1 MGVKRVRE
9 WSSDY
14 NASPDIKL
22 AQQKLMDRFISTLQD
37 FQGVQR
43 LGAEKVRMYGRPERY
58 RDEEEAVPALAQAEG
73 ESREREEEIRGI
85 EEGIEEVNDIFKEF
99 GVDVQEQNE
108 ELDAIRGDAEWEL
121 EREARY
127 RARKRAGCFL
137 LFVALVVVIVVGA
150 VSYTILDEKQR

>member
-1 MGVKRVRE
+1 M
-9 WSSDY
+9 
-14 NASPDIKL
+14 
-22 AQQKLMDRFISTLQD
+22 
-37 FQGVQR
+37 QR

-73 ESREREEEIRGI
+73 ESRERVEEIRGI

-99 GVDVQEQNE
+99 GVDVREQNE

-150 VSYTILDEKQR
+150 VSYTIIDEKQR